1 MIASIVKNTWSIFLG
16 LAFLMLGNGL
26 QGTIT
31 GLRATYE
38 GFSASTT
45 GFVMAGYYIG
55 FLLGS
60 IIAPILV
67 KRVGHIR
74 VFAALASLASTS
86 VLIQIMVITPPTW
99 FLMRLI
105 TGACFAGTYVIVE
118 SWLNARSDNKS
129 RGGVL
134 SIYMIVTYLSM
145 AGGQSLLNLAHPE
158 DYDLFLISSI
168 LLSLSLVPVLI
179 SRTSAPE
186 IELHEKISVSELI
199 SNAPT
204 GTLSLFI
211 VAIAHGALFSMGAVY
226 ADKVG
231 LDISQTILFM
241 SSFILLG
248 AVFQWPIGWLSDR
261 MDRRFTIIGTAMIV
275 VILSGLIIVVQP
287 TPDVLIPMFGVLGAM
302 SLVIYSLAIASINDR
317 LLPEKMVEA
326 SSTMVLIFG
335 IGSILGPS
343 SIGFLLD
350 NLGHN
355 GFFIHLGFAHFIIVA
370 IAGFFIIKHPPV
382 PQEEL
387 TQYQYVPPKV
397 TMVGMEAVAQEAEE
411 SQVLEEPEG

>member
-1 MIASIVKNTWSIFLG
+1 MITNIVKNTWSIFLG
-16 LAFLMLGNGL
+16 LSFLMLGNGL

-38 GFSASTT
+38 GFSAATT
-45 GFVMAGYYIG
+45 GFIMAGYYIG

-74 VFAALASLASTS
+74 VFAALASMASAS

-99 FLMRLI
+99 FVMRLI

-129 RGGVL
+129 RGRVL

-145 AGGQSLLNLAHPE
+145 AGGQWLLYLANPI

-179 SRTSAPE
+179 SRIKAPE
-186 IELHEKISVSELI
+186 IELHEKISLSELI
-199 SNAPT
+199 SDAPT
-204 GTLSLFI
+204 GTLTLFM

-226 ADKVG
+226 ANKVG
-231 LDISQTILFM
+231 LNISQTILFM
-241 SSFILLG
+241 SLFILLG
-248 AVFQWPIGWLSDR
+248 ALFQWPIGWLSDR
-261 MDRRFTIIGTAMIV
+261 MDRRITIIGTSMV
-275 VILSGLIIVVQP
+275 VVVLSGVIINVKPSPDSLI
-287 TPDVLIPMFGVLGAM
+287 LIFGVLGAM
-302 SLVIYSLAIASINDR
+302 SLVIYSLAIASIHDR

-326 SSTMVLIFG
+326 SSTMVLIYG
-335 IGSILGPS
+335 TGSILGPS
-343 SIGFLLD
+343 SIGFILD
-350 NLGHN
+350 HLGHD
-355 GFFIHLGFAHFIIVA
+355 GFFIHLGATHFIIIA
-370 IAGFFIIKHPPV
+370 IAGFFIIRHPPV

-387 TQYQYVPPKV
+387 TQYQNVPPKL
-397 TMVGMEAVAQEAEE
+397 TMVAMEAVAHEAEE
-411 SQVLEEPEG
+411 SQIQEETE